1 MGHYKRDIVPRRRQ
15 RAFLAAFRETG
26 NVRLACKAA
35 NVGRSSHYRWF
46 EKDPEYRT
54 AFDQAKEDATD
65 VLEAEAFR
73 RAVEGVEEPTGWYMG
88 EPGGT
93 VRKYSDVL
101 LIFLL
106 KSLRP
111 DRYRER
117 VDVRGVLAHLDVSL
131 LPDELVARLANGEN
145 PISVLAPVLQG
156 ELPALGPG
164 EEGGESCDVS
174 RGYPH
179 PTGWTPLVPKA
190 ILGIGE
196 SKFLPVS

>member
-1 MGHYKRDIVPRRRQ
+1 MSESPFPKIAHPYK

-106 KSLRP
+106 KGLRP

-117 VDVRGVLAHLDVSL
+117 VDVRGVLAHLDVSQ
-131 LPDELVARLANGEN
+131 LPDDLVARLASGEN
-145 PISVLAPVLQG
+145 PITVLAPILQAA
-156 ELPALGPG
+156 ELPALPAGRGDTSAPNG
-164 EEGGESCDVS
+164 QESGG
-174 RGYPH
+174 
-179 PTGWTPLVPKA
+179 
-190 ILGIGE
+190 
-196 SKFLPVS
+196 